1 MAKIREELILY
12 DKFTNTFT
20 SYIRQT
26 SEAMTKTRQA
36 QNTVNEFAQ
45 SQRSAA
51 RAANSLAGSIRNLAG
66 AFAGLQGIRTL
77 VGWSDQMTASRA
89 RLGMMNDGLQTTK
102 ELQDMIFQSAMRARG
117 SYMETM

>member
-45 SQRSAA
+45 SQRSAT
-51 RAANSLAGSIRNLAG
+51 RAANSLTGSIRNLAG
-66 AFAGLQGIRTL
+66 AFVGLQGIRTL
-77 VGWSDQMTASRA
+77 FGWSDQMTGCR
-89 RLGMMNDGLQTTK
+89 RQRNCRT
-102 ELQDMIFQSAMRARG
+102 
-117 SYMETM
+117 